1 MSPVPSQPTKQPQ
14 PPKMATCP
22 HCWTSFQPHEAFF
35 IAAHPELVGDPVLGE
50 HVPKRL
56 ALKEVQITGN
66 STKDPKG
73 FPIEDRACPSC
84 RLQVPTAMLAK
95 QPLFMSMAGAPSS
108 GKTYY
113 ITALIHALR
122 QQLPR
127 DFNLLFEYAISHDIK
142 TIDDLISRLYA
153 MGPSSNPDE
162 PIYLEKTEATGGAT
176 YNQITIEGQTVDL
189 PKPFLFAVRPTPSH
203 IDFAAKGKKLHQH
216 LAFYDCAGEHFRY
229 DYLRQT
235 TKNTSRAFGHFAHA
249 NALLFTYDPL
259 QDQPAI
265 QRLSQQSSDPQVR
278 EQRLISQQDKTLEAV
293 VQQFRT
299 LRKLSPTSRIKAPL
313 LVCVQK
319 YDVWGKLIPKWA
331 QLDATSVVRFPSAGT
346 SALDVQE
353 LNRHSLHIRKFLHD
367 ISPMFVAQ
375 AESHFSVVRYFAVSA
390 LGTSPT
396 SVEIDIEDEY
406 GNRTKGTKLC
416 IRPRDMHSFR
426 VTDPILWLLAQWK
439 LIRKAV
445 PPAKRPDGV
454 QEATITAETETSVR
468 VVLPDS
474 KETLVVDRDYLGTQI
489 IDPFSGTPAWIPSGQ
504 SQESRPSGGLGSW
517 FGIGRKPKS

>member
-1 MSPVPSQPTKQPQ
+1 MPSTTSKPSKPPQ
-14 PPKMATCP
+14 PPKKATCP
-22 HCWTSFQPHEAFF
+22 HCWTTFPPHEAFF

-56 ALKEVQITGN
+56 GLKEVQIEGKQA
-66 STKDPKG
+66 KDPKG
-73 FPIEDRACPSC
+73 FPVEDRACPVC

-113 ITALIHALR
+113 ITSLIHALR

-127 DFNLLFEYAISHDIK
+127 DFNLLFEYATSHDIK

-153 MGPSSNPDE
+153 TGPSSSPDD

-176 YNQITIEGQTVDL
+176 YNQITIAGQTVDL
-189 PKPFLFAVRPTPSH
+189 PKPFLFAVRPTPTN
-203 IDFAAKGKKLHQH
+203 IDFAEKGKKLHQH

-229 DYLRQT
+229 DYLRQAT
-235 TKNTSRAFGHFAHA
+235 RNTSRAFGHFAHA

-265 QRLSQQSSDPQVR
+265 QRLSQQSTDPQVK
-278 EQRLISQQDKTLEAV
+278 ELRLVSHQDKTLEAV

-299 LRKLSPTSRIKAPL
+299 LRKLAPDSRIKAPL

-319 YDVWGKLIPKWA
+319 YDVWGKLVPKWA

-367 ISPMFVAQ
+367 VSPMFVAQ
-375 AESHFSVVRYFAVSA
+375 AESNFSVVRYFAVSA

-396 SVEIDIEDEY
+396 LVQIDSEDEY
-406 GNRTKGTKLC
+406 GNRTQGTKLC
-416 IRPRDMHSFR
+416 IRPRDIHSFR
-426 VTDPILWLLAQWK
+426 VTDPILWLFAHWK

-445 PPAKRPDGV
+445 PSSTKPEGMPEAKIV
-454 QEATITAETETSVR
+454 AETEASIR
-468 VVLPDS
+468 LVLPDS
-474 KETLVVDRDYLGTQI
+474 QETLVVDREYLGTHI
-489 IDPFSGTPAWIPSGQ
+489 VDPFAGTPAWIPLSPAG
-504 SQESRPSGGLGSW
+504 ETKAGGGLGRW
-517 FGIGRKPKS
+517 FGMGKKRKP

>member
-1 MSPVPSQPTKQPQ
+1 MPSTSRRSAKQPQ
-14 PPKMATCP
+14 PPKIATCP
-22 HCWTSFQPHEAFF
+22 HCWNSFQPHEAFF

-56 ALKEVQITGN
+56 ALTEVQITGK
-66 STKDPKG
+66 SIKDPKG

-113 ITALIHALR
+113 ITSLIHALR

-142 TIDDLISRLYA
+142 TIDDQISRLYA
-153 MGPSSNPDE
+153 GNPDV
-162 PIYLEKTEATGGAT
+162 PVFLEKTEATGGAT
-176 YNQITIEGQTVDL
+176 YNQITIQGQTVDL
-189 PKPFLFAVRPTPSH
+189 PKPFLFAVRPTPSN
-203 IDFAAKGKKLHQH
+203 IDFEAKAKKLHQH
-216 LAFYDCAGEHFRY
+216 LAFYDCAGEHFQY
-229 DYLRQT
+229 GYLRQT
-235 TKNTSRAFGHFAHA
+235 TRNTSRAFGHFAHA

-265 QRLSQQSSDPQVR
+265 QRLSQQSADPQVR
-278 EQRLISQQDKTLEAV
+278 EQRLISQQDKTFEAV

-299 LRKLSPTSRIKAPL
+299 LRKLSPTSSIKAPL

-319 YDVWGKLIPKWA
+319 YDVWAPLIPKWA
-331 QLDATSVVRFPSAGT
+331 QLDATSVVRFATEGT

-375 AESHFSVVRYFAVSA
+375 AESNFSLVRYFAVSA
-390 LGTSPT
+390 LGASPT
-396 SVEIDIEDEY
+396 PVEIDNEDEY

-416 IRPRDMHSFR
+416 VRPRDLHPFR
-426 VTDPILWLLAQWK
+426 VTDPFLWLLAHWK
-439 LIRKAV
+439 LIRTAI
-445 PPAKRPDGV
+445 PQAKPVDGM
-454 QEATITAETETSVR
+454 QKATIAADMDTSVR
-468 VVLPDS
+468 IVLPDS
-474 KETLVVDRDYLGTQI
+474 KESLVIDRDYLGTQI
-489 IDPFSGTPAWIPSGQ
+489 IDPFSGTPVWIPSKLAGK
-504 SQESRPSGGLGSW
+504 RRTGGGLKGW
-517 FGIGRKPKS
+517 FGMGKKPQS